1 MSVFD
6 EDQLVHL
13 DEESRRRHLAAK
25 PFAEAAETAM
35 GVARVNPTR
44 ETIKAARAALQAI
57 PSSVGFEVDAWAG
70 DEELDELEANLR
82 R

>member
-25 PFAEAAETAM
+25 PFAKAAETAM
-35 GVARVNPTR
+35 GVTRANPTR
-44 ETIKAARAALQAI
+44 ETIQAARAALQAI
-57 PSSVGFEVDAWAG
+57 PSSAGFDIDAIAG
-70 DEELDELEANLR
+70 LDELDELEADLR

>member
-1 MSVFD
+1 
-6 EDQLVHL
+6 
-13 DEESRRRHLAAK
+13 
-25 PFAEAAETAM
+25 M
-35 GVARVNPTR
+35 GVARANPTR

-70 DEELDELEANLR
+70 DEELDELEANVR